1 MNTEQARE
9 IWLDAGFDY
18 SVLTVPKVEML
29 VGLLSIELSS
39 FAMDGGMEMSV
50 GDKTIWKDGDLTRTV
65 WCEISVNG
73 PYFSNR
79 EAITFNRDGSIGFA
93 GWATTN
99 NLEPFIKAFVLW
111 VEWLKEVAE

>member
-9 IWLDAGFDY
+9 IWSNAGFDY

-29 VGLLSIELSS
+29 VGLLSMELST

-50 GDKTIWKDGDLTRTV
+50 ADKIIWMDGDRTV
-65 WCEISVNG
+65 WCEISVSG
-73 PYFSNR
+73 PYFNNR
-79 EAITFNRDGSIGFA
+79 EAITFNRDGYIGFA
-93 GWATTN
+93 GWASTV

>member
-9 IWLDAGFDY
+9 IWSNAGFDY

-29 VGLLSIELSS
+29 AGLLSMELSS

-50 GDKTIWKDGDLTRTV
+50 ADKSIWKNKGGRTV
-65 WCEISVNG
+65 WCEIYVTG
-73 PYFSNR
+73 PYFNNR
-79 EAITFNRDGSIGFA
+79 EAITFNRDGFIGFA
-93 GWATTN
+93 GWASTN

-111 VEWLKEVAE
+111 VEWLKEVSE